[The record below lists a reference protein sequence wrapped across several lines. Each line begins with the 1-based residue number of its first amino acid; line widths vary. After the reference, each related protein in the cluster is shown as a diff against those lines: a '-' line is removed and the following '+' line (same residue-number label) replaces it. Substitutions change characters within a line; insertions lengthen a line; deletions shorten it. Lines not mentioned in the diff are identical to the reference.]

1 MSLSVGQSI
10 VVDCIEE
17 NSELSIYLCPKPFV
31 LHIPLFILFSPILTL
46 RALVFENERS

>member
-31 LHIPLFILFSPILTL
+31 LYIFYFLSFSHLF
-46 RALVFENERS
+46 